1 MPRDKPGGMAS
12 HTHRSFASSMTRRGI
27 FRDWFLIRR
36 DLPQARQLTLT
47 FVSFLLPIALWCFV
61 SYVPWIWHPDV
72 KIQLSAEREGV
83 TTVFTA
89 GDHVSRKFFPEF
101 VEAVRKDNAVT
112 LAARTA
118 GTPETGAKR
127 KNQKLLRQLAP
138 LAVSHDWLP
147 YTEAQN
153 DAVLYTLWRDIATG
167 SKTTR
172 KPALTVENL
181 DIVRQNWAL
190 LSAASPE
197 FSYAKLPEQSLLK
210 LIPQGTPANPIYLPA
225 PDEVI
230 KTGVRDFTAKVPDGE
245 LTMGQRYKRSLQVI
259 FMGFFWACVVGIPIG
274 ILCGVFD
281 FFSKLFEPFVDFFR
295 YMPAPTFSTLLVA
308 VLLAGDAPKIALV
321 FIGTVFQLILVVSK
335 TTRLLDPSLLEAAQT
350 LGAKPRQMVTHVVIP
365 GILPNLYNDLRILLG
380 WAWTWL
386 VIAEL
391 IGVKS
396 GLTEFI
402 ETQGRFR
409 NFDRVY
415 PIIILIGVTGFVTD
429 QILSWLHGIF
439 FPWAGKTSAFTRGIV
454 RVMKWPVTALA
465 SLASRKTPVEL

>member
-1 MPRDKPGGMAS
+1 MSRPGILNG
-12 HTHRSFASSMTRRGI
+12 
-27 FRDWFLIRR
+27 WFVIRR
-36 DLPQARQLTLT
+36 DLSHSRRLALTCI
-47 FVSFLLPIALWCFV
+47 SFILPIAIWCFV

-72 KIQLSAEREGV
+72 KIELSAEREDV

-89 GDHVSRKFFPEF
+89 GDHVSREFFPTF
-101 VEAVRKDNAVT
+101 AKAVRDENHAVLNA
-112 LAARTA
+112 RKA
-118 GTPETGAKR
+118 GNPESGAKR
-127 KNQKLLRQLAP
+127 KNQKLLRQIAP
-138 LAVSHDWLP
+138 IAVAHGWLN
-147 YTEAQN
+147 YNDTQN
-153 DAVLYTLWRDIATG
+153 DTLLYTFWRDLATG
-167 SKTTR
+167 AKVAE
-172 KPALTVENL
+172 KPKLSPENL
-181 DIVRQNWAL
+181 RIIKDNWTV

-197 FSYAKLPEQSLLK
+197 FSYRKLPDEPLLK
-210 LIPQGTPANPIYLPA
+210 LIPQGKPANPIYLPA
-225 PDEVI
+225 PDQVI
-230 KTGVRDFTAKVPDGE
+230 RTGIRDFTAEVPNGE
-245 LTMGQRYKRSLQVI
+245 LSMGDRYKRSLQVI
-259 FMGFFWACVVGIPIG
+259 FMGFFWACIVGIPIG

-350 LGAKPRQMVTHVVIP
+350 LGAKPRQMISHVVIP

-409 NFDRVY
+409 NFDRVF
-415 PIIILIGVTGFVTD
+415 PVIILIGLTGFVMD
-429 QILSWLHGIF
+429 QFLSWLHGLL
-439 FPWAGKTSAFTRGIV
+439 FPWAGKSGRFSRGIV
-454 RVMKWPVTALA
+454 NLIKRPVQALA
-465 SLASRKTPVEL
+465 TKPATSA

>member
-1 MPRDKPGGMAS
+1 
-12 HTHRSFASSMTRRGI
+12 MTRPGI
-27 FRDWFLIRR
+27 LKNWFLIRR
-36 DLPQARQLTLT
+36 DLPQTRRFALSIT
-47 FVSFLLPIALWCFV
+47 SFLLPLALWCLV

-72 KIQLSAEREGV
+72 KIELSAEREGV

-101 VEAVRKDNAVT
+101 AQAVRDDNAKV
-112 LAARTA
+112 LAARSA

-138 LAVSHDWLP
+138 LAVEHGWLP
-147 YTEAQN
+147 HTEGQN

-167 SKTTR
+167 AKVAV
-172 KPALTVENL
+172 KPALTDENL
-181 DIVRQNWAL
+181 GIVRENWTI
-190 LSAASPE
+190 LSAASPT
-197 FSYAKLPEQSLLK
+197 FSYQLLPDAPLLK
-210 LIPQGTPANPIYLPA
+210 LIPQGRPANPVYLPA
-225 PDEVI
+225 PDEVVR
-230 KTGVRDFTAKVPDGE
+230 TGLRDFTAEVPAGE
-245 LTMGQRYKRSLQVI
+245 LTMGQRYKRSLHVI
-259 FMGFFWACVVGIPIG
+259 FMGFIWACIVGIPIG

-281 FFSKLFEPFVDFFR
+281 FFSRLFEPFVDFFR

-350 LGAKPRQMVTHVVIP
+350 LGAKPRQMITHVVIP

-391 IGVKS
+391 IGMKS

-409 NFDRVY
+409 NFDRVF
-415 PIIILIGVTGFVTD
+415 PVIILIGLTGFIMD
-429 QILSWLHGIF
+429 QFLSWLHGIF
-439 FPWAGKTSAFTRGIV
+439 FPWAGKTGPLSRAIV
-454 RVMKWPVTALA
+454 QAMKWPVRILSAG
-465 SLASRKTPVEL
+465 SRKSAPQP

>member
-1 MPRDKPGGMAS
+1 
-12 HTHRSFASSMTRRGI
+12 
-27 FRDWFLIRR
+27 
-36 DLPQARQLTLT
+36 
-47 FVSFLLPIALWCFV
+47 
-61 SYVPWIWHPDV
+61 V
-72 KIQLSAEREGV
+72 KIEISAEREGV

-89 GDHVSRKFFPEF
+89 GDRVSKAFFPEF
-101 VEAVRKDNAVT
+101 VAAVRDDNAKV
-112 LAARTA
+112 LAARDA

-127 KNQKLLRQLAP
+127 KNQKLLRQIAP
-138 LAVSHDWLP
+138 IAVNHDWLP
-147 YTEAQN
+147 YTEGQN
-153 DAVLYTLWRDIATG
+153 DAVLYGVWRDLATG
-167 SKTTR
+167 AKVSKR
-172 KPALTVENL
+172 PKISDENL
-181 DIVRQNWAL
+181 KIIRENWQR
-190 LSAASPE
+190 LSEKSAD
-197 FSYAKLPEQSLLK
+197 FSYAKLPDEALLK
-210 LIPQGTPANPIYLPA
+210 LIPQGKPSNPVYLPA

-230 KTGVRDFTAKVPDGE
+230 RTGFRDFTADVPDGE
-245 LTMGQRYKRSLQVI
+245 LTMSQRYKRSIQVI
-259 FMGFFWACVVGIPIG
+259 FMGFLWACIVGIPIG

-308 VLLAGDAPKIALV
+308 ILLAGDAPKIALV
-321 FIGTVFQLILVVSK
+321 FIGTVFQMILVVSK
-335 TTRLLDPSLLEAAQT
+335 TTRLLEPSLLEAAQT

-391 IGVKS
+391 IGMKS

-429 QILSWLHGIF
+429 QFLSWLHGIF
-439 FPWAGKTSAFTRGIV
+439 FPWAGKSGPLTSSLRQMVGRSFAAL
-454 RVMKWPVTALA
+454 TANH
-465 SLASRKTPVEL
+465 RKVEPTP

>member
-1 MPRDKPGGMAS
+1 MNRPG
-12 HTHRSFASSMTRRGI
+12 I
-27 FRDWFLIRR
+27 LRDWFLIRR
-36 DLPQARQLTLT
+36 DLSQSRRLALT
-47 FVSFLLPIALWCFV
+47 FVSFLLPLALWCFV

-72 KIQLSAEREGV
+72 KIELSAEREGV

-89 GDHVSRKFFPEF
+89 GDHVSRGFFPEF
-101 VEAVRKDNAVT
+101 VAAVRDDNAVV
-112 LAARTA
+112 LAARKA
-118 GTPETGAKR
+118 GSPETGAKR

-138 LAVSHDWLP
+138 LAVAHGWLK
-147 YTEAQN
+147 YTDTQN
-153 DAVLYTLWRDIATG
+153 DALLYTFWRDLANGTKQSI
-167 SKTTR
+167 
-172 KPALTVENL
+172 KPKLSDENL
-181 DIVRQNWAL
+181 EIIRQNWAL

-197 FSYAKLPEQSLLK
+197 FSYRKLPDASLLK
-210 LIPQGTPANPIYLPA
+210 LIPQGKPANPIYLPA

-230 KTGVRDFTAKVPDGE
+230 RTGFRDFTAEVPNGE
-245 LTMGQRYKRSLQVI
+245 LTMGDRYKRSLQVI
-259 FMGFFWACVVGIPIG
+259 FIGFFWACLVGIPIG

-321 FIGTVFQLILVVSK
+321 FIGTVFQMILVVSK

-350 LGAKPRQMVTHVVIP
+350 LGAKPRQMITHVVIP
-365 GILPNLYNDLRILLG
+365 GIMPNLYNDLRILLG

-409 NFDRVY
+409 NFDRVF
-415 PIIILIGVTGFVTD
+415 PVIILIGVTGFVMD
-429 QILSWLHGIF
+429 QFLSWLHGLL
-439 FPWAGKTSAFTRGIV
+439 FPWAGKSGPLTRGIV
-454 RVMKWPVTALA
+454 NLLKRPLQAIAANSPV
-465 SLASRKTPVEL
+465 KPTPQP

>member
-1 MPRDKPGGMAS
+1 MNRPEILKG
-12 HTHRSFASSMTRRGI
+12 
-27 FRDWFLIRR
+27 WFLIRR
-36 DLPQARQLTLT
+36 DLPASRRFALTC
-47 FVSFLLPIALWCFV
+47 VSFLLPIAIWCFV

-72 KIQLSAEREGV
+72 KIELSAEREGV

-89 GDHVSRKFFPEF
+89 GDHVSRSFFPEF
-101 VEAVRKDNAVT
+101 VEAVRKDNAVV
-112 LAARTA
+112 LAARAA
-118 GTPETGAKR
+118 GTAESGARR

-138 LAVSHDWLP
+138 LAISHGWLP
-147 YTEAQN
+147 YTDAQN
-153 DAVLYTLWRDIATG
+153 DAALYTLWRDIATG
-167 SKTTR
+167 SKITE
-172 KPALTVENL
+172 KPELTEENL
-181 DIVRQNWAL
+181 TIVKGNWTL
-190 LSAASPE
+190 LAATSAE
-197 FSYAKLPEQSLLK
+197 FSFPKLPDTSLLK
-210 LIPQGTPANPIYLPA
+210 LVPQGRPANPIYLPA

-230 KTGVRDFTAKVPDGE
+230 RTGIRDFTAEVPEGE
-245 LTMGQRYKRSLQVI
+245 LTMGQRYKKSLNII
-259 FMGFFWACVVGIPIG
+259 FMGFLWACVVGIPIG

-321 FIGTVFQLILVVSK
+321 FIGTVFQMILVVSK

-350 LGAKPRQMVTHVVIP
+350 LGAKPRQMITHVVIP

-409 NFDRVY
+409 NFDRVF
-415 PIIILIGVTGFVTD
+415 PVIILIGVTGFVMD
-429 QILSWLHGIF
+429 QILSWLHAIF
-439 FPWAGKTSAFTRGIV
+439 FPWAGTSGPFTRNVINV
-454 RVMKWPVTALA
+454 LTWPVKVVT
-465 SLASRKTPVEL
+465 RKKPAAP

>member
-1 MPRDKPGGMAS
+1 MALPLS
-12 HTHRSFASSMTRRGI
+12 KLLSTLQMNRPNI
-27 FRDWFLIRR
+27 FRDWFVIRR
-36 DLPQARQLTLT
+36 DLPRSRSFILTCI
-47 FVSFLLPIALWCFV
+47 SFLLPLALWCFV

-72 KIQLSAEREGV
+72 KIELSAQQDGV

-89 GDHVSRKFFPEF
+89 GDHVSKGFFPEF
-101 VEAVRKDNAVT
+101 VAAIRKDNEA
-112 LAARTA
+112 LIAARKS
-118 GTPETGAKR
+118 GTSESGAKR
-127 KNQKLLRQLAP
+127 KNQKLLRQIVP
-138 LAVSHDWLP
+138 LAISHGWLNH
-147 YTEAQN
+147 TDSQN
-153 DAVLYTLWRDIATG
+153 DNQIYQVWRDLATG
-167 SKTTR
+167 AKTSSR
-172 KPALTVENL
+172 PALTAENL
-181 DIVRQNWAL
+181 AIVRQNWAL
-190 LSAASPE
+190 VSAASPE
-197 FSYAKLPEQSLLK
+197 FSYEKLPEQSLLK
-210 LIPQGTPANPIYLPA
+210 LIPQGKPANPIYLPE
-225 PDEVI
+225 PGEVI
-230 KTGVRDFTAKVPDGE
+230 RTGYRDFTAKVPKGE
-245 LTMGQRYKRSLQVI
+245 LTMWERYQKSLGVI
-259 FMGFFWACVVGIPIG
+259 FMGFLWACVIGIPIG

-350 LGAKPRQMVTHVVIP
+350 LGATPRQMVVNVVIP

-409 NFDRVY
+409 NFDRVF
-415 PIIILIGVTGFVTD
+415 PVIILIGVTGFVMD
-429 QILSWLHGIF
+429 QILSWFHGIF
-439 FPWAGKTSAFTRGIV
+439 FPWEGKRGSIS
-454 RVMKWPVTALA
+454 RGVMKIAKLPFGALKSKSA
-465 SLASRKTPVEL
+465 KA

>member
-1 MPRDKPGGMAS
+1 MIRPG
-12 HTHRSFASSMTRRGI
+12 I
-27 FRDWFLIRR
+27 LKDWFLIRR
-36 DLPQARQLTLT
+36 DLPQSRRLALT
-47 FVSFLLPIALWCFV
+47 FVSFLLPLAIWCFV

-72 KIQLSAEREGV
+72 KIELSAEREGI

-89 GDHVSRKFFPEF
+89 GDHVSKKFFPEF
-101 VEAVRKDNAVT
+101 VDAVRKENAAV
-112 LAARTA
+112 LSARTT
-118 GTPETGAKR
+118 GTSEPGAKR

-138 LAVSHDWLP
+138 LATQHGWLP
-147 YTEAQN
+147 YTEGQN

-167 SKTTR
+167 AKITN
-172 KPALTVENL
+172 KPALTAENL
-181 DIVRQNWAL
+181 DIVHKNWTL
-190 LSAASPE
+190 LSATSPT
-197 FSYAKLPEQSLLK
+197 FSYKSLPDESLLK
-210 LIPQGTPANPIYLPA
+210 LVPQGKPANPIYLPS

-230 KTGVRDFTAKVPDGE
+230 STGLRDFSAKVPDGE
-245 LTMGQRYKRSLQVI
+245 LTMGQRYKKSLGVI
-259 FMGFFWACVVGIPIG
+259 FMGFFWACLIGIPIG

-321 FIGTVFQLILVVSK
+321 FIGTVFQMILVVSK
-335 TTRLLDPSLLEAAQT
+335 TTRLLEPSLLEAAQT
-350 LGAKPRQMVTHVVIP
+350 LGAKPRQMITHVVIP
-365 GILPNLYNDLRILLG
+365 GIMPNLYNDLRILLG

-409 NFDRVY
+409 NFDRVF
-415 PIIILIGVTGFVTD
+415 PVIILIGVTGFVMD
-429 QILSWLHGIF
+429 QFLSFLHGIF
-439 FPWAGKTSAFTRGIV
+439 FPWAGTSGPVARAIV
-454 RVMKWPVTALA
+454 NAVKRPIQAIAAITSNRSAIQ
-465 SLASRKTPVEL
+465 P